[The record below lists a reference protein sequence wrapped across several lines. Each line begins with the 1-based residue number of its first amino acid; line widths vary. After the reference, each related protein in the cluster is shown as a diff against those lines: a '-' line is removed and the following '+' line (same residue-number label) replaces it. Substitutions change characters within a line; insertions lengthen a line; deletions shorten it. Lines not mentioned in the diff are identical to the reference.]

1 MKKLLCTSL
10 ALLLVAGCSSN
21 PPASQERPADTGA
34 AKPAANVNHADNGR
48 AAFQRMYVA
57 ARGWARDAMPV
68 GLESQATKDFP
79 GKDGK
84 SGVWR
89 GTFGSASRQGMKPF
103 VWSGVASDDAPP
115 PGIDPG
121 SEDSFNPNN
130 VSTRPF
136 DFGFLKIDS
145 DQAYKIALNH
155 GGKEFVAKNKDA
167 VTRYTLR
174 FDGRNSQLEWIV
186 NMESA
191 SAKARPLTIVV
202 DATTGKFLKKG

>member
-1 MKKLLCTSL
+1 MRLVLCTSL
-10 ALLLVAGCSSN
+10 AVFLVAGCSSN
-21 PPASQERPADTGA
+21 PPASQEQPADAGA
-34 AKPAANVNHADNGR
+34 VRPSVEANRADPGR
-48 AAFQRMYVA
+48 VAFQRMYVA

-68 GLESQATKDFP
+68 GLESQASKDFP

-103 VWSGVASDDAPP
+103 VWSGVTADDAPA
-115 PGIDPG
+115 PGINPG

-130 VSTRPF
+130 TSTRPF
-136 DFGFLKIDS
+136 DFGFLKVDS
-145 DQAYKIALNH
+145 DQAYQVALEH

-167 VTRYTLR
+167 ITRYTLR
-174 FDGRNSQLEWIV
+174 FDGRSNQLQWIV

-191 SAKARPLTIVV
+191 SAKVRPLTIIV
-202 DATTGKFLKKG
+202 DATSGKFLKKG

>member
-1 MKKLLCTSL
+1 MRLLLCCSL
-10 ALLLVAGCSSN
+10 AVALFTGCSSN
-21 PPASQERPADTGA
+21 PPASQQKSGDNSPP
-34 AKPAANVNHADNGR
+34 KPAANANHADTGR
-48 AAFQRMYVA
+48 VAFQRMYVA
-57 ARGWARDAMPV
+57 ARGWARDSMPV

-103 VWSGVASDDAPP
+103 VWSGVTSDDAPA
-115 PGIDPG
+115 PGINPG

-130 VSTRPF
+130 TSTRPF
-136 DFGFLKIDS
+136 DFGFLKVDS
-145 DQAYKIALNH
+145 DQAYQIALQH
-155 GGKEFVAKNKDA
+155 GGKDFVGKNKDA

-174 FDGRNSQLEWIV
+174 FDGRGNLLQWIV

-191 SAKARPLTIVV
+191 SAKARPLTIII
-202 DATTGKFLKKG
+202 DATSGKFLKKG